1 MTITKTEKEEPK
13 TLAEETPR
21 SLITS
26 LRRSR
31 GGPMTVK
38 QLAGFLHV
46 SKRSVYNAISDD
58 NLPVIKIG
66 GVIRIDPVH
75 AADWL
80 RARVV
85 K

>member
-1 MTITKTEKEEPK
+1 
-13 TLAEETPR
+13 
-21 SLITS
+21 
-26 LRRSR
+26 
-31 GGPMTVK
+31 
-38 QLAGFLHV
+38 
-46 SKRSVYNAISDD
+46 VYNAISDD